1 MLTNY
6 KHTQPTLH
14 QVIPWFTK
22 VKYFIHFFADLKI
35 CENTN
40 SIRVMLQEHN
50 QNRKKNRKKDGKRK
64 KMLFLCMF
72 ILIIFFKST
81 FINSATIVN
90 LAIHDLPLSRY
101 NYVLI
106 SINLS
111 TIFTS
116 L

>member
-50 QNRKKNRKKDGKRK
+50 QNRKKNKKKDGKHAK
-64 KMLFLCMF
+64 KNAISLYVHIKTTTLEIKKTC
-72 ILIIFFKST
+72 ITLLVSTTIIFL
-81 FINSATIVN
+81 NQ
-90 LAIHDLPLSRY
+90 LL
-101 NYVLI
+101 LI
-106 SINLS
+106 L
-111 TIFTS
+111 
-116 L
+116 LQL